1 MATLGTSAVAA
12 SAQPLA
18 AKIFSP
24 GTEMKTDFRYKHSRV
39 EQQAARSPDI
49 GWRYSG
55 SALLGLLRPKRA
67 LLVLRLRSIAARRA
81 STCWAC
87 LLCGPCAL
95 PPTPPN
101 VAKCV
106 GIVRLPAAVD
116 IVLPASLPVSPES
129 LDTAVSNTAAPTIDS
144 RRSIARCG
152 HQELA
157 YGTPSS
163 CRLPQSSGLVYQV
176 TP

>member
-1 MATLGTSAVAA
+1 
-12 SAQPLA
+12 
-18 AKIFSP
+18 
-24 GTEMKTDFRYKHSRV
+24 MKTDFRYKHSRV
-39 EQQAARSPDI
+39 EQQAPRSPDI

-87 LLCGPCAL
+87 LLCGPCAF
-95 PPTPPN
+95 PPTAPD

-106 GIVRLPAAVD
+106 GIVRLPEAVD

-129 LDTAVSNTAAPTIDS
+129 LRYCSYLTPARPPLKVILRLPGLVI
-144 RRSIARCG
+144 RSA
-152 HQELA
+152 A

-163 CRLPQSSGLVYQV
+163 CRLPQTSRLVYQV